1 MSPEAAE
8 VIQQHE
14 WNKGCTI
21 GGNVLQTSVDV
32 CMNIMLRGAATD
44 GRGPCIGYG

>member
-1 MSPEAAE
+1 M
-8 VIQQHE
+8 IQQHE

-32 CMNIMLRGAATD
+32 CMNIMLRGAAQTAENLVSVTAD
-44 GRGPCIGYG
+44 K